1 MSLVV
6 VELRHG
12 AYLVGIGAVC
22 TLVRRIAPACIEALE
37 AVPYY
42 LIAVHSL
49 LVYAYLR
56 KVEYLS
62 DTHVIGDDTVIEVG
76 LCERILEHFGDIVLG
91 HELGVAV
98 RKSSNGCL
106 QSTVCV
112 SGVDSPAVLIGRFVV
127 GAYLALSESG
137 LS

>member
-6 VELRHG
+6 VELRHR

-22 TLVRRIAPACIEALE
+22 TLVRSVAPAGIEALE

-49 LVYAYLR
+49 FIYAYLG

-76 LCERILEHFGDIVLG
+76 LCERILEHFGNIVLG

-98 RKSSNGCL
+98 RKSSNGSL
-106 QSTVCV
+106 QGAVCV
-112 SGVDSPAVLIGRFVV
+112 GGVYSPAVLISCFVV
-127 GAYLALSESG
+127 
-137 LS
+137 